1 MATATYDIVQQVG
14 HVPAPDEDTLH
25 RTLAGLRRAWAA
37 DVIRQ
42 EPVYEDLERL
52 LSPYEPLCTLEQ
64 LQEVTARLRET
75 ATALVE
81 AVPWLVSQYP
91 TEQMQTM
98 VKVSAEHPPP
108 DYAYGHARRFA
119 AAIEDLLNTVGDAP

>member
-1 MATATYDIVQQVG
+1 M
-14 HVPAPDEDTLH
+14 
-25 RTLAGLRRAWAA
+25 
-37 DVIRQ
+37 IRQ
-42 EPVYEDLERL
+42 DQVYEDLERL

-119 AAIEDLLNTVGDAP
+119 AAVEDLLNTVGDHAP